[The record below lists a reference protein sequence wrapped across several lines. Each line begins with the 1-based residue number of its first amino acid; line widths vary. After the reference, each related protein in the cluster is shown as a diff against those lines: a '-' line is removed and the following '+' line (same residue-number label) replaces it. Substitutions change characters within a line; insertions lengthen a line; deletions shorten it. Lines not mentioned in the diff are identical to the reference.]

1 MLNLRIMR
9 LLTILVASLPLA
21 VCETGN
27 VKRRISSKTLQAE
40 LQTESLWSHLVAL
53 DGIAAANG
61 GNRAFGLP
69 GYAASVEYVWEQ
81 ISKIK
86 GANAWKQ
93 DFPSLFN
100 FVQSIELKL
109 NDESVYVY
117 GLTYSPSTPDEG
129 ITGELVLGPEGTLGC
144 DAASY
149 AGLDVVGKVVLIDRF
164 QCPVGGTLAGRVRPA
179 AAAGAS
185 AVIIYNNVGTNVTAG
200 TLSAPSAEFVPAG
213 FINQA
218 DGLAFKVRL
227 QAGEKIDAY
236 FQQDQIVEERITQ
249 NVFLESRDGDP
260 DNVIVLG
267 AHLDSVQAGPGINDD
282 GSGSALLLELSKA
295 VLKYKTNTKVRFAW
309 WGAEENGLIGS
320 KYYCSNLPVP
330 DINRILAYLNFDMVS
345 KGYFGVGD
353 VDGSSFGSIGPTGSE
368 IIEQIY
374 IDYYTSKGHEVTPAI
389 LTNGSDY
396 ASFWGILN
404 KPFGFINTGTAPAQ
418 DPCYHQACDT
428 INNPNPETL
437 TINARAA
444 ANAIAILSTD
454 GPRILPK
461 QTINATMATTW
472 RTAAL
477 GTDTLAFGGLDGLE
491 GTHLG
496 CGHEV

>member
-1 MLNLRIMR
+1 MR
-9 LLTILVASLPLA
+9 LLTVLAATLSLSSGQTINAKP
-21 VCETGN
+21 
-27 VKRRISSKTLQAE
+27 KISSKRLQAD
-40 LQTESLWSHLVAL
+40 LQTENLWSHLVAL
-53 DGIAAANG
+53 DKIAAANG

-69 GYAASVEYVWEQ
+69 GYAASVDYVWDK
-81 ISKIK
+81 ISKIPGSK
-86 GANAWKQ
+86 AWKQ

-109 NDESVYVY
+109 NDESLYVY

-129 ITGELVLGPEGTLGC
+129 IIGELVLGPEGTLGC
-144 DAASY
+144 DAAGY
-149 AGLDVVGKVVLIDRF
+149 ADLDVVGKIVLVDRF

-179 AAAGAS
+179 AASGAS

-200 TLSAPSAEFVPAG
+200 TLSAPSADFVPAG

-218 DGLAFKVRL
+218 DGLALKARL
-227 QAGEKIDAY
+227 QAGESIQAY
-236 FQQDQIVEERITQ
+236 FQQDQIVEQRITQ
-249 NVFLESRDGDP
+249 NVFLESKDGDP

-282 GSGSALLLELSKA
+282 
-295 VLKYKTNTKVRFAW
+295 
-309 WGAEENGLIGS
+309 
-320 KYYCSNLPVP
+320 VP
-330 DINRILAYLNFDMVS
+330 EINRILAYLNFDMVS

-353 VDGSSFGSIGPTGSE
+353 TDGSSHGSIGPVGSDV
-368 IIEQIY
+368 IEQIY
-374 IDYYTSKGHEVTPAI
+374 IDYYTSKGFEVTPAI

-437 TINARAA
+437 VVNARAA
-444 ANAIAILSTD
+444 ANTIAILSTD
-454 GPRILPK
+454 GPRLLPK
-461 QTINATMATTW
+461 KVINATIASTW
-472 RTAAL
+472 RSAAFGIDSVPL
-477 GTDTLAFGGLDGLE
+477 GNLDTLGE
-491 GTHLG
+491 THLG

>member
-1 MLNLRIMR
+1 MR
-9 LLTILVASLPLA
+9 LLATLATLLPLVPGEA
-21 VCETGN
+21 NNG
-27 VKRRISSKTLQAE
+27 KPRISSKKLQADIRTRN
-40 LQTESLWSHLVAL
+40 LMSHLVAL
-53 DGIAAANG
+53 DKIAAAHG

-69 GYAASVEYVWEQ
+69 GYAASVDYVWGQ

-86 GANAWKQ
+86 GARAWKQ

-109 NDESVYVY
+109 NDQAFYVY

-129 ITGELVLGPEGTLGC
+129 IAGELVLGPEGTLGC
-144 DAASY
+144 DTANY
-149 AGLDVVGKVVLIDRF
+149 GNLDVKGKVVLIDRS
-164 QCPVGGTLAGRVRPA
+164 QCPTGGTLAGRVRPA
-179 AAAGAS
+179 AASGAS
-185 AVIIYNNVGTNVTAG
+185 AVIIYNNVATNVTAG
-200 TLSAPSAEFVPAG
+200 TLSAPSADFVPAG

-218 DGLAFKVRL
+218 DGLALKARL
-227 QAGEKIDAY
+227 QAGEKIEAF
-236 FQQDQIVEERITQ
+236 FQQDQIVEQRITQ

-295 VLKYKTNTKVRFAW
+295 VLKYKTKTKVRFAW
-309 WGAEENGLIGS
+309 WGAEENGLVGS
-320 KYYCSNLPVP
+320 KYYCSNLKASE
-330 DINRILAYLNFDMVS
+330 INRILAYLNFDMVS

-353 VDGSSFGSIGPTGSE
+353 TDGSSHGSVAPAGSE
-368 IIEQIY
+368 VIEQIY
-374 IDYYTSKGHEVTPAI
+374 IDYYTSQGLQVTPAV

-396 ASFWGILN
+396 NSFWNLH

-428 INNPNPETL
+428 IHNPNPETL

-461 QTINATMATTW
+461 TVINATVADAW
-472 RTAAL
+472 RVAAFT
-477 GTDTLAFGGLDGLE
+477 TDTLGFADFGVAGE
-491 GTHLG
+491 THLG

>member
-1 MLNLRIMR
+1 MR
-9 LLTILVASLPLA
+9 LLTILAASLVLV
-21 VCETGN
+21 VCETTK
-27 VKRRISSKTLQAE
+27 VKPKISSKTLQAD
-40 LQTESLWSHLVAL
+40 LKTESLWSHLVAL
-53 DGIAAANG
+53 DKIAAANG

-69 GYAASVEYVWEQ
+69 GYTASVDYVWEQ

-86 GANAWKQ
+86 DTKAWKQ

-100 FVQSIELKL
+100 FVQSIELRF
-109 NDESVYVY
+109 NDEPIYVY

-129 ITGELVLGPEGTLGC
+129 ITGELVLGPEGALGC
-144 DAASY
+144 DPANYAS
-149 AGLDVVGKVVLIDRF
+149 LDVAGKVVLVDRY

-179 AAAGAS
+179 AASGAS

-200 TLSAPSAEFVPAG
+200 TLSAPSTEFVPAG

-218 DGLAFKVRL
+218 DGLALKTRL
-227 QAGEKIDAY
+227 QAGEKINAY

-249 NVFLESRDGDP
+249 NVFLESKDGDP

-330 DINRILAYLNFDMVS
+330 EINRILAYLNFDMVS

-353 VDGSSFGSIGPTGSE
+353 TDGSSHGSIGPVGSE

-374 IDYYTSKGHEVTPAI
+374 IDYYTSQGLEVTPAI

-444 ANAIAILSTD
+444 ANAIAILSTN
-454 GPRILPK
+454 GPRLLPK
-461 QTINATMATTW
+461 QTINATMANTW
-472 RTAAL
+472 RAAAL
-477 GTDTLAFGGLDGLE
+477 EADTFGLMDLDGLGE
-491 GTHLG
+491 SHLG

>member
-1 MLNLRIMR
+1 MR
-9 LLTILVASLPLA
+9 LLTTLAALLPLA
-21 VCETGN
+21 SGETAN
-27 VKRRISSKTLQAE
+27 FKPKISSKKLQAD
-40 LQTESLWSHLVAL
+40 LKTENLWSHLVAL
-53 DGIAAANG
+53 DKIASVNG

-69 GYAASVEYVWEQ
+69 GYAASVDYVWEKV
-81 ISKIK
+81 SKIK
-86 GANAWKQ
+86 GAKTWKQ

-100 FVQSIELKL
+100 YVESIELKF
-109 NDESVYVY
+109 NDESIYVY

-129 ITGELVLGPEGTLGC
+129 ITAELVLGPEGTSGC
-144 DAASY
+144 DAANY
-149 AGLDVVGKVVLIDRF
+149 GGLDVEGKVVLVDRF

-179 AAAGAS
+179 AASGAV
-185 AVIIYNNVGTNVTAG
+185 AVIVYNNVETNVTAG
-200 TLSAPSAEFVPAG
+200 TLSAPSVDFVPAG

-218 DGLAFKVRL
+218 DGLALKKRL
-227 QAGEKIDAY
+227 QSGEKIEAY

-249 NVFLESRDGDP
+249 NVFLESKDGDP
-260 DNVIVLG
+260 DNIVVLG

-282 GSGSALLLELSKA
+282 GSGTALLLELSKA
-295 VLKYKTNTKVRFAW
+295 VLKYKTTTKVRFAW

-320 KYYCSNLPVP
+320 KYYCSNLKAPE
-330 DINRILAYLNFDMVS
+330 INKILAYLNFDMVS

-353 VDGSSFGSIGPTGSE
+353 TDGSAHGSIGPVGSE
-368 IIEQIY
+368 VIEQIY
-374 IDYYTSKGHEVTPAI
+374 IDYYTSQGLEVTPAI

-428 INNPNPETL
+428 INNPSPETL

-454 GPRILPK
+454 GPRIIPK
-461 QTINATMATTW
+461 TTINATMADTW
-472 RTAAL
+472 RTAAFAVDTVVPKDL
-477 GTDTLAFGGLDGLE
+477 GVMGDV
-491 GTHLG
+491 HLG
-496 CGHEV
+496 CGHEI

>member
-1 MLNLRIMR
+1 MR
-9 LLTILVASLPLA
+9 LLTTLAALLPLA
-21 VCETGN
+21 SGETTN
-27 VKRRISSKTLQAE
+27 FRPKISSKKLQAE
-40 LQTESLWSHLVAL
+40 LKTENLWSHLVAL
-53 DGIAAANG
+53 DKIASANG

-69 GYAASVEYVWEQ
+69 GYAASVDYVWEKV
-81 ISKIK
+81 SKIK
-86 GANAWKQ
+86 GAKAWKQ

-100 FVQSIELKL
+100 YVESIELKF
-109 NDESVYVY
+109 NDESTYVY

-129 ITGELVLGPEGTLGC
+129 ITADLVLGPEGTLGC
-144 DAASY
+144 DATNY
-149 AGLDVVGKVVLIDRF
+149 AGLDVEGKVVLVDRF

-179 AAAGAS
+179 AASGAI
-185 AVIIYNNVGTNVTAG
+185 AVIVYNNVETNVTAG
-200 TLSAPSAEFVPAG
+200 TLSAPSADFVPAG

-218 DGLAFKVRL
+218 DGLALKQRL
-227 QAGEKIDAY
+227 QAGEKIQAY

-249 NVFLESRDGDP
+249 NVFLESNDGDP
-260 DNVIVLG
+260 DNVVVLG

-282 GSGSALLLELSKA
+282 GSGTALLLELSKA
-295 VLKYKTNTKVRFAW
+295 VLKYKTTTKVRFAW

-320 KYYCSNLPVP
+320 KYYCSNLKVP
-330 DINRILAYLNFDMVS
+330 EINKILAYLNFDMVS

-353 VDGSSFGSIGPTGSE
+353 TDGSAHGSVGPVGSE
-368 IIEQIY
+368 VIEQIY
-374 IDYYTSKGHEVTPAI
+374 IDYYTGQGLEVTPAI

-437 TINARAA
+437 TINAHAA

-454 GPRILPK
+454 GPHIILK
-461 QTINATMATTW
+461 TAINATMADAW
-472 RTAAL
+472 RTTAFEIDTIVPKGL
-477 GTDTLAFGGLDGLE
+477 GDVGDV
-491 GTHLG
+491 HLG
-496 CGHEV
+496 CGHEI

>member
-1 MLNLRIMR
+1 MR
-9 LLTILVASLPLA
+9 LLVTLAALLPL
-21 VCETGN
+21 VQGETSN
-27 VKRRISSKTLQAE
+27 AKPKISSKKLQAD
-40 LQTESLWSHLVAL
+40 LRTKNLWSHLVAF
-53 DGIAAANG
+53 DKIAAANG

-69 GYAASVEYVWEQ
+69 GYAASVDYVWGQ

-86 GANAWKQ
+86 GAKAWKQ

-100 FVQSIELKL
+100 FVQSIELKF
-109 NDESVYVY
+109 NDESFYVY

-129 ITGELVLGPEGTLGC
+129 IAGELVLGPEGTLGC
-144 DAASY
+144 DAANYGDS
-149 AGLDVVGKVVLIDRF
+149 DVEGKIVLIDRF
-164 QCPVGGTLAGRVRPA
+164 QCPVGGTLAGRIRPA
-179 AAAGAS
+179 AASGAS
-185 AVIIYNNVGTNVTAG
+185 AVIIYNNVVTNVTAG
-200 TLSAPSAEFVPAG
+200 TLSAPSVDFVPAG

-218 DGLAFKVRL
+218 DGIALKARL
-227 QAGEKIDAY
+227 QAGEKIKAY
-236 FQQDQIVEERITQ
+236 FQQDQIVEQRTTQ
-249 NVFLESRDGDP
+249 NVFLESKDGDP

-282 GSGSALLLELSKA
+282 ASGSALLLELSKA
-295 VLKYKTNTKVRFAW
+295 VLKYKTKTKVRFAW
-309 WGAEENGLIGS
+309 WGAEENGLVGS
-320 KYYCSNLPVP
+320 KYYCSNLKVP
-330 DINRILAYLNFDMVS
+330 EVNQILAYLNFDMVS

-353 VDGSSFGSIGPTGSE
+353 TDGSSHGSVGPAGSE
-368 IIEQIY
+368 VIEQIY
-374 IDYYTSKGHEVTPAI
+374 VDYYTSKGLQVTPAV

-396 ASFWGILN
+396 NSFWNLN

-461 QTINATMATTW
+461 TKINATMADTW
-472 RTAAL
+472 RIAAFA
-477 GTDTLAFGGLDGLE
+477 TDTLAPGDLDAVGE
-491 GTHLG
+491 THFG

>member
-1 MLNLRIMR
+1 MRFLR
-9 LLTILVASLPLA
+9 TLVALLPLVSGA
-21 VCETGN
+21 IADS
-27 VKRRISSKTLQAE
+27 KPKISSKKLQAE
-40 LQTESLWSHLVAL
+40 LKTKNLWSHLAAL
-53 DGIAAANG
+53 DKIAGANG

-69 GYAASVEYVWEQ
+69 GYAASVDYVWGK

-86 GANAWKQ
+86 GAKAWKQ
-93 DFPSLFN
+93 DFPGLFN

-109 NDESVYVY
+109 NDEAIYVY
-117 GLTYSPSTPDEG
+117 GLTYSPSTPDDG
-129 ITGELVLGPEGTLGC
+129 ITAELVLGPEGTLGC
-144 DAASY
+144 NAANY
-149 AGLDVVGKVVLIDRF
+149 AGIDVSGKVVLVDRF
-164 QCPVGGTLAGRVRPA
+164 QCPTGGTLAGRVRPA
-179 AAAGAS
+179 AASGAV
-185 AVIIYNNVGTNVTAG
+185 AVIVYNNVETNVTAG
-200 TLSAPSAEFVPAG
+200 TLSAPSADFVPAG

-218 DGLAFKVRL
+218 DGLALKKRL
-227 QAGEKIDAY
+227 EAGENIVAY
-236 FQQDQIVEERITQ
+236 FQQDQVVEERITQ
-249 NVFLESRDGDP
+249 NIFLESNDGDP

-295 VLKYKTNTKVRFAW
+295 ALKYKTKTKLRFAW
-309 WGAEENGLIGS
+309 WGAEENGLVGS
-320 KYYCSNLPVP
+320 KYYCSNLEVAE
-330 DINRILAYLNFDMVS
+330 INRILAYLNFDMVS

-353 VDGSSFGSIGPTGSE
+353 TDGSTHGSRGPAGSE

-374 IDYYTSKGHEVTPAI
+374 IDYYTGRGLEVTPAI

-396 ASFWGILN
+396 ASFWGILK

-454 GPRILPK
+454 GPHIIPK
-461 QTINATMATTW
+461 TTINATIANTW
-472 RTAAL
+472 RTSAFNVDTIAFEDL
-477 GTDTLAFGGLDGLE
+477 GAIGE
-491 GTHLG
+491 SHLG

>member
-1 MLNLRIMR
+1 MR
-9 LLTILVASLPLA
+9 LLVTLTALLPLA
-21 VCETGN
+21 SSEVPN
-27 VKRRISSKTLQAE
+27 FKPKISSKELQAD
-40 LQTESLWSHLVAL
+40 LKTKNLWSHLVAL
-53 DGIAAANG
+53 DKIASANG

-69 GYAASVEYVWEQ
+69 GYAASVDYVWGK
-81 ISKIK
+81 ISKIE
-86 GANAWKQ
+86 GAKAWKQ

-100 FVQSIELKL
+100 YVESIELKF
-109 NDESVYVY
+109 NDDSTYVY
-117 GLTYSPSTPDEG
+117 GLSYSPSTPEGG
-129 ITGELVLGPEGTLGC
+129 ITAELVLGPEGTSGC
-144 DAASY
+144 DAANY
-149 AGLDVVGKVVLIDRF
+149 ENLGVEGKVVLVDRF

-179 AAAGAS
+179 AASGAA
-185 AVIIYNNVGTNVTAG
+185 AVIVYNNVETNVTAG

-218 DGLAFKVRL
+218 DGLALKKRL
-227 QAGEKIDAY
+227 QAGEKIETY
-236 FQQDQIVEERITQ
+236 FHQDQIVEERITQ
-249 NVFLESRDGDP
+249 NVFLESKSGDP
-260 DNVIVLG
+260 DNIVVLG

-282 GSGSALLLELSKA
+282 GSGTALLLELSKA
-295 VLKYKTNTKVRFAW
+295 VLKYKTTTKVRFAW
-309 WGAEENGLIGS
+309 WGAEENGLLGS
-320 KYYCSNLPVP
+320 KYYCSDLKVP
-330 DINRILAYLNFDMVS
+330 EINKILAYLNFDMVS

-353 VDGSSFGSIGPTGSE
+353 TDGSVHGSAGPVGSE

-374 IDYYTSKGHEVTPAI
+374 IDYYASQGLEVTPAI

-454 GPRILPK
+454 GPRIIPK
-461 QTINATMATTW
+461 TTINATMADLW
-472 RTAAL
+472 RTNAFSL
-477 GTDTLAFGGLDGLE
+477 DTIVPQNLDVVGDV
-491 GTHLG
+491 HLG
-496 CGHEV
+496 CGHEI